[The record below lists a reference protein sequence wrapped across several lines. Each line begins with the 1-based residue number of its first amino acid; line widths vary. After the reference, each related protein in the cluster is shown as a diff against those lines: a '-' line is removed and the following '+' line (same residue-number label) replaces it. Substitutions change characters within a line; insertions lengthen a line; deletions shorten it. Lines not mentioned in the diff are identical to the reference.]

1 MAKKKINHFKITA
14 YYSGNTCIIDEK
26 HSFLSCEILCKLF
39 NYNAVDI
46 VSVRDDLKNLL
57 HLLLFKFDSNYAA
70 WENYDS
76 NVYKAQN
83 HLNFIKELLLKM
95 PLYKHTVHSEDF
107 DYRDLIHCL
116 SLHGNLFDYTY
127 DNLMNR
133 QETDEQKEKMR
144 KRGVPEE
151 TISSIFDDDDD
162 EDEDDHEEG
171 FEDADEHYSF
181 YEDPRYKSKDY
192 GFYDSH
198 VLEEVST
205 LWDGMTHFQPYWKNG
220 DVRQE
225 DYLGAE
231 LLNRDLRNLIEPYIE
246 LLDTLV
252 SLEDTYGRFL
262 DEYIHSKGRYLSED
276 EIAVLFEKYISDRS
290 GRKIINPSGTMSLVC
305 KTVKLGSKSV
315 WCDVYTFDSLSS
327 FLYFDFFRGLRQG
340 FIPKRCEHCGKFFL
354 LTSGRY
360 YDFCEC
366 VVKGTNGKTCRDIGA
381 HKKYEEKCKS
391 DPVWLAYNRAYKAHY
406 ARLLKKKM
414 TKSEFLTWSIW
425 AADYRD
431 TALAGKVRIEE
442 YEKNIKE

>member
-1 MAKKKINHFKITA
+1 MAREEKNLFQITA

-26 HSFLSCEILCKLF
+26 HSFQTCEILCKLF

-46 VSVRDDLKNLL
+46 VSVRDDLKSLL
-57 HLLLFKFDSNYAA
+57 QLLLFKFDNNYKA
-70 WENYDS
+70 WNEYDK
-76 NVYKAQN
+76 NVYKAQRR
-83 HLNFIKELLLKM
+83 LNFVKDLLLKM

-107 DYRDLIHCL
+107 DYSDLIHCL
-116 SLHGNLFDYTY
+116 SLHGNLFDHEYNDTMSRK
-127 DNLMNR
+127 DIDR
-133 QETDEQKEKMR
+133 QKEKMR
-144 KRGVPEE
+144 EHGVPEE
-151 TISSIFDDDDD
+151 TISRIFDDD
-162 EDEDDHEEG
+162 EDEENYEEG
-171 FEDADEHYSF
+171 FEDRDEHYS
-181 YEDPRYKSKDY
+181 YVEDRRYKKQDY

-198 VLEEVST
+198 VLEEVHT
-205 LWDGMTHFQPYWKNG
+205 FADWTTHFRPHWHRG
-220 DVRQE
+220 DVKQE

-252 SLEDTYGRFL
+252 FLEETYGRFL
-262 DEYIHSKGRYLSED
+262 DEYIHSKGRYLTED
-276 EIAVLFEKYISDRS
+276 EIAVLYEKYISERS
-290 GRKIINPSGTMSLVC
+290 SRKIIKPSGTMTLEC
-305 KTVKLGSKSV
+305 KTVKLGNKSV
-315 WCDVYTFDSLSS
+315 WCDVYTFDSLST

-340 FIPKRCEHCGKFFL
+340 FIPKRCEHCGRFFL

-360 YDFCEC
+360 YDFCER

-442 YEKNIKE
+442 YEKKIKE